1 MGQSNFDPHDE
12 NLTTR
17 AGGATGTAHPSGV
30 TDESRGSTEL
40 TEPNV
45 EQSEVIELTIPA
57 TPDRLVLAR
66 LVTGA
71 VASRIGFDVEEIDDL
86 KLAVDE
92 LCLSSVGAVS
102 TGTLHLRFAAGAED
116 IQISCTF
123 EPALATL
130 TDADALGVGP
140 EGAEGMAAF
149 PPDADL
155 SERILE
161 ALVDEYGRNGNGA
174 GATAWLT
181 KRLMNADPDSDAL

>member
-1 MGQSNFDPHDE
+1 MDQNNFDPHDE
-12 NLTTR
+12 DLVVR
-17 AGGATGTAHPSGV
+17 VGGGTTGTAHHG
-30 TDESRGSTEL
+30 TRGTGSTEL
-40 TEPNV
+40 TEPSV

-92 LCLSSVGAVS
+92 LCLSSVGGAS
-102 TGTLHLRFAAGAED
+102 KGTLHLRFAAGTED

-123 EPALATL
+123 EPSLATL
-130 TDADALGVGP
+130 TEAEAHGYDS
-140 EGAEGMAAF
+140 EGRTELPA
-149 PPDADL
+149 DADL

-161 ALVDEYGRNGNGA
+161 ALVDDYGRNGDGA

-181 KRLMNADPDSDAL
+181 KRLINGDLDGDAL